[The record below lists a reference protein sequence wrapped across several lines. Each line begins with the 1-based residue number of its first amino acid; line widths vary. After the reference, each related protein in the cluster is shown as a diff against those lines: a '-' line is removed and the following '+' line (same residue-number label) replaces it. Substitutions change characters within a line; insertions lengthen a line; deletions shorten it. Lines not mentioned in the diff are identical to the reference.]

1 MHLIYFQIYLNVFQ
15 FFKSAVYVVTDI
27 PSNDST
33 STSVEQF
40 INTSLIQTIMNII
53 PPASSLGVC
62 DPPSPQIK
70 LVMNDIG
77 NILYY
82 CGKLVKN
89 IEKLF
94 NCDYIPLFL
103 KTFEMIANE
112 REKGKAEFNTI
123 LHSFS
128 IVFFNSSLEFSDM
141 PNSNNENSLFPNF
154 QKNNTI
160 ERLNNLFVCLNQ
172 INSPSEFSK
181 EYLNYLALFVCFFFH
196 GQTPLMSS
204 GPVLEY

>member
-1 MHLIYFQIYLNVFQ
+1 
-15 FFKSAVYVVTDI
+15 
-27 PSNDST
+27 
-33 STSVEQF
+33 
-40 INTSLIQTIMNII
+40 
-53 PPASSLGVC
+53 
-62 DPPSPQIK
+62 
-70 LVMNDIG
+70 MNDIG

-82 CGKLVKN
+82 CGKSVKN

-103 KTFEMIANE
+103 KTFEMIAKE
-112 REKGKAEFNTI
+112 KEKGKVEFNTI
-123 LHSFS
+123 LYSFS
-128 IVFFNSSLEFSDM
+128 IAFFNSSFENRDI
-141 PNSNNENSLFPNF
+141 PNSNDENNLFPTF
-154 QKNNTI
+154 QKINII

-181 EYLNYLALFVCFFFH
+181 ECLNYLALSVCFFFH